1 MLTYITSWI
10 YWIRGIK
17 EQDHLQTKEEINQ
30 NLELMTK
37 RKTLLEKKIEEQKI
51 KALDHKK
58 NKKTNEAIVCMK
70 RIKLFQQEIDRLDAK
85 FQSLES
91 VSQNIEEAII
101 NKEYIDSMKKG
112 SKTVENIYGNKTVE
126 QIHNEIE
133 DITEVMQDAVEKSN
147 IISQNIITN
156 DLDDD
161 ELLKELEELGEL
173 DNENIEVHEKKTFVK
188 EKIVQEE
195 KEDEILLKEFE
206 EKIINEIENSNLVLE
221 LN

>member
-133 DITEVMQDAVEKSN
+133 DITEVMQDAIEKSN

-156 DLDDD
+156 DLDDG